1 MFRRLRREA
10 ADGFG
15 YAPGIAVYP
24 DRFRLP
30 FLAGVLIAAAERI
43 RPGLGPWSPQVE
55 ARLRDVFATELS
67 DVRARFLELFD
78 DPGFFDRTQETLL
91 EVALPRYLAAAQKQT
106 ALEQRDY
113 GLWRGG
119 DLLARGVYVLGGFA
133 LGLFLVKA
141 PFIPIPTTWDLLAFA
156 FLLLAPFLPEA
167 QVWLLKRRYRS
178 ELRSI
183 VEDLR
188 DAEVHRELYQPLASP
203 QVPGEFP
210 DPARRSKDRI
220 AKRE

>member
-78 DPGFFDRTQETLL
+78 DRGFFDRMQETLL

-119 DLLARGVYVLGGFA
+119 D
-133 LGLFLVKA
+133 
-141 PFIPIPTTWDLLAFA
+141 PC
-156 FLLLAPFLPEA
+156 
-167 QVWLLKRRYRS
+167 
-178 ELRSI
+178 
-183 VEDLR
+183 
-188 DAEVHRELYQPLASP
+188 
-203 QVPGEFP
+203 
-210 DPARRSKDRI
+210 
-220 AKRE
+220 